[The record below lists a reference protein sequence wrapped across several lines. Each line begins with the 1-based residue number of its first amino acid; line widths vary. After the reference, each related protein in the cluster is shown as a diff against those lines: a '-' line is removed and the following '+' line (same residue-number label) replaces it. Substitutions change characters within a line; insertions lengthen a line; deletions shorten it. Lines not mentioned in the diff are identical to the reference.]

1 MNTMQNQNTL
11 PGTEVGI
18 DEIVSSLVKVKLTIG
33 CSGGKVR
40 ANELSKETAQAHG
53 ASERDISTSV
63 KWMAKE
69 YRAMLGGAHSRL
81 RTAFNSR
88 TLPWED
94 GGYRVV
100 PAAQYSALCDAVAE
114 AGEAFRKVGQDIAD
128 GWDDI
133 LAEAKARLNGAFG
146 KLDIPTRDEF
156 IRAQHYGMVSDVVT
170 ATADM
175 RIEGLGEATVERIR
189 KQAEANYAER
199 IENAVAGMLADLTN
213 LLTDLVARCDKGKQ
227 KGTRYEGWAGW
238 AKRTVKFMRP
248 LNLTNDAR
256 LTQMLDRVQALADE
270 VGKDA
275 DSVRGDDKVRRRV
288 KREAADALD
297 LFGIK

>member
-1 MNTMQNQNTL
+1 MNPTQNQNTL

-40 ANELSKETAQAHG
+40 ANELSKETAKAHG

-69 YRAMLGGAHSRL
+69 YRALLGGVNSRL

-146 KLDIPTRDEF
+146 KLDIPSRDEF

-170 ATADM
+170 AMADM

-213 LLTDLVARCDKGKQ
+213 LLTDLVARCDKDKQ

-248 LNLTNDAR
+248 LNLTNDSR
-256 LTQMLDRVQALADE
+256 LPHPA
-270 VGKDA
+270 
-275 DSVRGDDKVRRRV
+275 
-288 KREAADALD
+288 
-297 LFGIK
+297 

>member
-1 MNTMQNQNTL
+1 MKTEQNTL

-40 ANELSKETAQAHG
+40 VNELSKETAQAHG

-69 YRAMLGGAHSRL
+69 SRALLGGVNSRL
-81 RTAFNSR
+81 RTAFNNR

-114 AGEAFRKVGQDIAD
+114 AGDAFRKVGQDIAD

-133 LAEAKARLNGAFG
+133 LAEAKKRLNGAFG
-146 KLDIPTRDEF
+146 KLDIPSRDEF

-170 ATADM
+170 ATADI

-189 KQAEANYAER
+189 RQAEANYVER

-213 LLTDLVARCDKGKQ
+213 LLTDLVARCDKDKQ

-248 LNLTNDAR
+248 LNLTNDYR

-275 DSVRGDDKVRRRV
+275 DSVREDDKARRNVQRKAV
-288 KREAADALD
+288 DVLD

>member
-1 MNTMQNQNTL
+1 MNTTQNQNTL

-69 YRAMLGGAHSRL
+69 YRALLGGVNSRL

-100 PAAQYSALCDAVAE
+100 PAAQYSELCDAVAE
-114 AGEAFRKVGQDIAD
+114 AGDAFRKVGQDIAD

-146 KLDIPTRDEF
+146 KLDIPSRDEF

-170 ATADM
+170 ATADI

-189 KQAEANYAER
+189 RQAEANYVER

-213 LLTDLVARCDKGKQ
+213 LLTDLVARCDKEKQ

-256 LTQMLDRVQALADE
+256 LSQMLDRVQALADE

-275 DSVRGDDKVRRRV
+275 GSVREDDKARRKV
-288 KREAADALD
+288 KREAADVLD
-297 LFGIK
+297 MFGIK

>member
-1 MNTMQNQNTL
+1 MKTEQNTL
-11 PGTEVGI
+11 TGTEVGI

-81 RTAFNSR
+81 RTSFNSR

-100 PAAQYSALCDAVAE
+100 PASQYNALCDAVA
-114 AGEAFRKVGQDIAD
+114 AAAEAFRQTGETITDH
-128 GWDDI
+128 WDAVMD
-133 LAEAKARLNGAFG
+133 EAKARLNGAFA
-146 KLDIPTRDEF
+146 KLAIPTKEEF
-156 IRAQHYGMVSDVVT
+156 AAKMHYAMNSDVVT

-213 LLTDLVARCDKGKQ
+213 LLTDLVARCEKDKQ

-256 LTQMLDRVQALADE
+256 LSQMLDRVQALADE

-275 DSVRGDDKVRRRV
+275 DSVREDDKTRRKV
-288 KREAADALD
+288 KREAADVLD

>member
-1 MNTMQNQNTL
+1 MTTTQNTL
-11 PGTEVGI
+11 PGTEARI

-69 YRAMLGGAHSRL
+69 YRALLGGVNSRL
-81 RTAFNSR
+81 RTAFNTR

-199 IENAVAGMLADLTN
+199 IENAVSGMLADLTN
-213 LLTDLVARCDKGKQ
+213 LLTDLVARCDKEKQ

-275 DSVRGDDKVRRRV
+275 DSVREDDKARRKV
-288 KREAADALD
+288 KREAADVLD

>member
-1 MNTMQNQNTL
+1 MNPTQNQNTL

-33 CSGGKVR
+33 CSDGKVR

-69 YRAMLGGAHSRL
+69 YRALLGGVNSRL

-100 PAAQYSALCDAVAE
+100 PASQYSALCDAVAE

-128 GWDDI
+128 RWDDV

-199 IENAVAGMLADLTN
+199 IENAVSGMLADLTN
-213 LLTDLVARCDKGKQ
+213 LLTDLVARCNKEKQ

-270 VGKDA
+270 VGRDA
-275 DSVRGDDKVRRRV
+275 GSVREDDKARRKV
-288 KREAADALD
+288 KREAADVLD
-297 LFGIK
+297 MFGIK

>member
-1 MNTMQNQNTL
+1 MNTTQNQNTL
-11 PGTEVGI
+11 PGTEIGI

-69 YRAMLGGAHSRL
+69 YRALLGGVNSRL
-81 RTAFNSR
+81 RTAFNTR

-114 AGEAFRKVGQDIAD
+114 AGDAFRKVGQDIAD

-146 KLDIPTRDEF
+146 KLDIPSRDEF
-156 IRAQHYGMVSDVVT
+156 IRAQHYGMASDVVT

-213 LLTDLVARCDKGKQ
+213 LLTDLVARCDKDKQ

-256 LTQMLDRVQALADE
+256 LSQMLDRVQALADE
-270 VGKDA
+270 VGRDA
-275 DSVRGDDKVRRRV
+275 SSVREDDKARRKV
-288 KREAADALD
+288 KREAADVLD

>member
-1 MNTMQNQNTL
+1 MNTTQNQNTL
-11 PGTEVGI
+11 PGTEIGI

-69 YRAMLGGAHSRL
+69 YRALLGGVNSRL

-213 LLTDLVARCDKGKQ
+213 LLTDLVARCDKDKQ
-227 KGTRYEGWAGW
+227 KGTRYEGWAKW

-270 VGKDA
+270 VGRDA
-275 DSVRGDDKVRRRV
+275 GSVREDDKARRKV
-288 KREAADALD
+288 KCEAEDVLD